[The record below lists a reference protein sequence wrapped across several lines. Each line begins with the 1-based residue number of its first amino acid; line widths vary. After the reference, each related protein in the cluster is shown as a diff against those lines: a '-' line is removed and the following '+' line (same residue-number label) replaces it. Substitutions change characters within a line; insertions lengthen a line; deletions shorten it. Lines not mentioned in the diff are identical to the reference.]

1 MEPST
6 AEIHSQAG
14 LIVYCAEGVDHPG
27 RSAIGMEVSSS
38 DVFCAKRSEL
48 FDRHVILLNEE
59 RKITLIPYYARAHR
73 GLSEMSVFL
82 KSF

>member
-1 MEPST
+1 
-6 AEIHSQAG
+6 
-14 LIVYCAEGVDHPG
+14 
-27 RSAIGMEVSSS
+27 MEVSSS

-59 RKITLIPYYARAHR
+59 RKITRIPYYARAHR
-73 GLSEMSVFL
+73 GLSEMSAFL